1 MDEDD
6 ESSDDEMDVVVPA
19 DPRSLRRGTSQ
30 VGSLSTFSYTDS
42 KPIPI
47 IAAFVRPLCDV
58 QKATS

>member
-30 VGSLSTFSYTDS
+30 VGSLNKYFSVDFFS
-42 KPIPI
+42 H
-47 IAAFVRPLCDV
+47 R
-58 QKATS
+58 